1 MPEKRSHRRYSFTGA
16 QNIPFSIIHYPS
28 NTEKTLRFQMR
39 NLSEGGVCLRGE
51 SSIKEGEVVRC
62 ELGVPGLPVTIPTL
76 LRARWNRQL
85 PDGHLV
91 GMQFVV

>member
-1 MPEKRSHRRYSFTGA
+1 
-16 QNIPFSIIHYPS
+16 
-28 NTEKTLRFQMR
+28 
-39 NLSEGGVCLRGE
+39 
-51 SSIKEGEVVRC
+51 
-62 ELGVPGLPVTIPTL
+62 LGVPGLPVTIPTL